1 MNAMAEPNEPDQN
14 NRIDNL
20 QSEINEQIVNLD
32 E

>member
-1 MNAMAEPNEPDQN
+1 MAEPNEPDQN
-14 NRIDNL
+14 NRIDKL